1 VRRPAE
7 ISFRLRQETEN
18 LRLYLF
24 PPREAPA
31 TSPLPLP
38 SAATIEARLRDTA
51 LAAQLQKIAEGI
63 LARRIPLLG
72 YQIETEGEIRWRR
85 DYVHQRETP
94 PVYFRRVPYL
104 DFERAGDHKVV
115 WELNRHQHL
124 VAMAQASLFG
134 GRADFL
140 KELFAQLE
148 SWLDQNPVCH
158 GINWAS
164 ALEVA
169 FRALSWMWIHH
180 LAGDRM
186 EPRFKSRWLLTLYH
200 HGCYLEHN
208 LSIYFSPNTHLQ
220 GEALALHA
228 LGMLFGVDRWRAR
241 GAALTRRMIQDHV
254 NPDGGHFEESS
265 YYHVYALDMFLFH
278 AVLEPP
284 EETYREALRRMA
296 RYLWAL
302 AGSGEM
308 PMLGDDDG
316 GRLFHPFG
324 DRSRFA
330 RATLAAC
337 AAFLAAFQETTPC
350 HGESADLDELAVW
363 WLGDRAKT
371 QDTLFLTNSRTPRVS
386 ASFPDTGVVTM
397 VEGDTGIVAAARAF
411 GPGNAGHS
419 HAHALHF
426 TLRHAGEEVLI
437 DPGTYTY
444 TSDPVWRD
452 RFRGTA
458 AHNTLRID
466 LRDQA
471 DPAGPFRWS
480 NLPVSEILELQQ
492 QPWRLRARCRYRG
505 LCHER
510 QMIFSD
516 GLLWIVDRVTGAG
529 RHRIEQFW
537 HPAGAVERIADDVIQ
552 LPGRIRLIMEE
563 GREVE
568 IEEGGDYGWRSPVP
582 GVKLPLPV
590 IRLSIEADLPSV
602 IVTAFDSQRSGA
614 PLRIEGDWLTLGD
627 RRVRFTPD

>member
-1 VRRPAE
+1 MRSPAE
-7 ISFRLRQETEN
+7 ISFRLRQEAEN

-31 TSPLPLP
+31 TSPLPIP
-38 SAATIEARLRDTA
+38 VPATIAARLQDTA
-51 LAAQLQKIAEGI
+51 LAGQLEEIAAGV

-72 YQIETEGEIRWRR
+72 YQIETEREIHWRR
-85 DYVHQRETP
+85 DYVHRRETP
-94 PVYFRRVPYL
+94 PAYFRRIRYL
-104 DFERAGDHKVV
+104 DFERAGDHKII

-124 VAMAQASLFG
+124 VAMAQASLLG
-134 GRADFL
+134 GCADL
-140 KELFAQLE
+140 LDDLFAQLE

-186 EPRFKSRWLLTLYH
+186 EQRFKSRWLLALYH

-220 GEALALHA
+220 AEALALHA
-228 LGMLFGVDRWRAR
+228 LGLLFGVDRWRAR
-241 GAALTRRMIQDHV
+241 GAALMRRMIVDHV

-265 YYHVYALDMFLFH
+265 YYHVYATDMFLFH

-284 EETYREALRRMA
+284 DEAYREALRRMA

-324 DRSRFA
+324 DRGRFA
-330 RATLAAC
+330 RATLAGC
-337 AAFLAAFQETTPC
+337 AAFLGDTPC
-350 HGESADLDELAVW
+350 HGEKVDLDELAVW
-363 WLGDRAKT
+363 WLGDRSKA
-371 QDTLFLTNSRTPRVS
+371 LLCAPRVS

-397 VEGDTGIVAAARAF
+397 VEGDTEIVAAVRAF
-411 GPGNAGHS
+411 GPGSAGHS

-426 TLRHAGEEVLI
+426 TLRHAGAEVLI

-444 TSDPVWRD
+444 ISDPVWRN

-466 LRDQA
+466 GRDQA

-480 NLPVSEILELQQ
+480 NPPVSEILDLQQ
-492 QPWRLRARCRYRG
+492 QPWRLRSRCRYRE

-510 QMIFSD
+510 HMIFSD
-516 GLLWIVDRVTGAG
+516 GVLWIVDRVSGSG
-529 RHRIEQFW
+529 QHRIEQFW
-537 HPAGAVERIADDVIQ
+537 HPAGPVERAAGGAVE
-552 LPGRIRLIMEE
+552 LPGKMHLIVEE

-568 IEEGGDYGWRSPVP
+568 IEQGGDYGWRSPVP
-582 GVKLPLPV
+582 GMKQPLPL
-590 IRLSIEADLPSV
+590 IRLNVEADLPYV
-602 IVTAFDSQRSGA
+602 MATAFDSRCSGA
-614 PLRIEGDWLTLGD
+614 PLQIEGEWLTLGE
-627 RRVRFTPD
+627 RRVRVKPE

>member
-1 VRRPAE
+1 M
-7 ISFRLRQETEN
+7 
-18 LRLYLF
+18 
-24 PPREAPA
+24 
-31 TSPLPLP
+31 PLP
-38 SAATIEARLRDTA
+38 SPATIAARLRGTA
-51 LAAQLQKIAEGI
+51 FAEQVNAIAEKI

-72 YQIETEGEIRWRR
+72 SEIQTDREIRWRR
-85 DYVHQRETP
+85 DYIHHRETP
-94 PVYFRRVPYL
+94 PAYSRRIPYL
-104 DFERAGDHKVV
+104 DFDRAGDHKII

-124 VAMAQASLFG
+124 VAMAQASLLG
-134 GRADFL
+134 GRGEFL
-140 KELFAQLE
+140 DDVFHQLE
-148 SWLDQNPVCH
+148 SWLDQNPVCC
-158 GINWAS
+158 GINWTS

-169 FRALSWMWIHH
+169 FRALSWIWIHH
-180 LAGDRM
+180 LVGDRM
-186 EPRFKSRWLLTLYH
+186 PPGLGSRWLLALYQ

-228 LGMLFGVDRWRAR
+228 LGMLFGIERWRAA
-241 GAALTRRMIQDHV
+241 GASLTRQMIEAHV

-265 YYHVYALDMFLFH
+265 YYHVYATDMFLFH
-278 AVLEPP
+278 AMLAPP
-284 EETYREALRRMA
+284 DEAYRDSLRRMA

-337 AAFLAAFQETTPC
+337 AAFLGDTPC
-350 HGESADLDELAVW
+350 HGEASDLDEIAVW
-363 WLGDRAKT
+363 WLGDRAEV
-371 QDTLFLTNSRTPRVS
+371 RTRAPRVS
-386 ASFPDTGVVTM
+386 ASFPDTGTVTM
-397 VEGDTGIVAAARAF
+397 VEGDTEIIAAVRAF
-411 GPGNAGHS
+411 GPGSAGHS

-444 TSDPVWRD
+444 VSDPVWRD

-458 AHNTLRID
+458 AHNTVRID

-480 NLPVSEILELQQ
+480 DLPVSEILEIQQ
-492 QPWRLRARCRYRG
+492 HPWRLRARCRYRG
-505 LCHER
+505 LTHDR

-516 GLLWIVDRVTGAG
+516 GALWIVDRVSGVG

-537 HPAGAVERIADDVIQ
+537 HPAGPVERLADRCIQ
-552 LPGRIRLIMEE
+552 LPGKMRLILE
-563 GREVE
+563 GGRTVE
-568 IEEGGDYGWRSPVP
+568 IEQGGDYGWRSPVP
-582 GVKLPLPV
+582 GVKHACPV
-590 IRLSIEADLPSV
+590 IRLSIEADLPCV
-602 IVTAFDSQRSGA
+602 MAAAFDSRYAGA
-614 PLRIEGDWLTLGD
+614 PLRIEEDWLTLGE
-627 RRVRFTPD
+627 RRVRFEPAERKE